1 MMDMSIE
8 ELMGR
13 HMNEE
18 QQRSL
23 PKILKVKT
31 ENEDVNNKDAIT
43 LMSCGELEELIREE
57 VEANELKELVAK
69 EDESTSIEPNE
80 KRE

>member
-31 ENEDVNNKDAIT
+31 EKEDVNNKDAI
-43 LMSCGELEELIREE
+43 R
-57 VEANELKELVAK
+57 VENLRSL
-69 EDESTSIEPNE
+69 
-80 KRE
+80 